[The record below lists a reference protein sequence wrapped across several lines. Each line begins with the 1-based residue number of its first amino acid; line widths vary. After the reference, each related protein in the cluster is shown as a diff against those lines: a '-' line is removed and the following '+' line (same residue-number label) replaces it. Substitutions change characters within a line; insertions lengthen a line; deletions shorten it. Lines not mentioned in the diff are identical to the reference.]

1 MFGLDG
7 DFSPVA
13 DQQLLF
19 DKLRYM
25 DRLTR
30 AGVSEETARAH
41 AEAMEEALRESVA
54 TKGDITGLRTELL
67 SDIAAVRTELLQ
79 LKHDLTVRMGVISA
93 AVVAILAS
101 IKYFG

>member
-1 MFGLDG
+1 M
-7 DFSPVA
+7 A

-30 AGVSEETARAH
+30 SGVSEETARAH
-41 AEAMEEALRESVA
+41 AEAMEEALRETVA
-54 TKGDITGLRTELL
+54 TQAFVRQEIT
-67 SDIAAVRTELLQ
+67 AVRLDLAT
-79 LKHDLTVRMGVISA
+79 LKHDLTVRIGVASA
-93 AVVAILAS
+93 AVVATLAS